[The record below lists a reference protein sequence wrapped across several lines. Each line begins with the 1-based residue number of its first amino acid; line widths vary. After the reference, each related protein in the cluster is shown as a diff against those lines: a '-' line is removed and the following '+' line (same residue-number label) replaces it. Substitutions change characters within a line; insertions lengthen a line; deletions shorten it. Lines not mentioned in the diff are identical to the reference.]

1 MHPRNIVVGG
11 SDQIGTV
18 LFFQGLNFQLS
29 AVLVSL
35 AFFTYVEHELRR
47 KLATHLDACIEARAC
62 RACNHRNMARNPY
75 VLLTNLAF
83 GILAAFNLAY
93 LGDMFDSSSKAEE
106 VLYHVYVILFADVI
120 GGCTE

>member
-1 MHPRNIVVGG
+1 
-11 SDQIGTV
+11 
-18 LFFQGLNFQLS
+18 
-29 AVLVSL
+29 
-35 AFFTYVEHELRR
+35 
-47 KLATHLDACIEARAC
+47 
-62 RACNHRNMARNPY
+62 MARNPY